1 MIIELYNFKFKSHIL
16 SILYFFLTNIFA
28 LLIITSLSFL
38 DKKSNVQNDI
48 EDWSPQTRR
57 KVITVL
63 IRMLNEAG
71 MLENNK
77 LVQIEAPDEF
87 WRMFVANND
96 SWFLEAGLLSKE
108 QRENII
114 NG

>member
-1 MIIELYNFKFKSHIL
+1 
-16 SILYFFLTNIFA
+16 
-28 LLIITSLSFL
+28 
-38 DKKSNVQNDI
+38 
-48 EDWSPQTRR
+48 
-57 KVITVL
+57 
-63 IRMLNEAG
+63 MLNEVG

-108 QRENII
+108 QREKII
-114 NG
+114 SG